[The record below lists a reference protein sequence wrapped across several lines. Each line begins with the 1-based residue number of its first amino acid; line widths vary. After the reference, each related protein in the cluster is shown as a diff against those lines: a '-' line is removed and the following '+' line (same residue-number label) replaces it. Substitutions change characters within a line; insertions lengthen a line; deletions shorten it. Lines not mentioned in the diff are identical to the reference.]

1 MTMKQFR
8 FLIPLVAAVSLAAQ
22 PAPRGGGWPA
32 AGLAEVKAYLSLTD
46 AQVTSLEQLRQQQRE
61 AVRSDLEQIRVKQGE
76 LKAAVERSDAATA
89 GRLLIE
95 IEGIHKRVQ
104 QAHERYRA
112 QAIAV
117 LNDAQKTKL
126 KALEEAAK
134 LMPLVGQAGALN
146 LLPPPELAGDGV
158 GRGWIGPMGAGRMRP
173 GMGTAPGFGPMPMGR
188 GPRL

>member
-22 PAPRGGGWPA
+22 PAPRGGGWPGA
-32 AGLAEVKAYLSLTD
+32 ALAEIKAYLSLTD

-76 LKAAVERSDAATA
+76 LKAAVERSDAAAA

-95 IEGIHKRVQ
+95 IEGIHKRLQ

-112 QAIAV
+112 QATAM
-117 LNDAQKTKL
+117 LNDAQKAKL

-134 LMPLVGQAGALN
+134 LMPLVGQAGALH
-146 LLPPPELAGDGV
+146 LLPPPEGAGDGV
-158 GRGWIGPMGAGRMRP
+158 GRAWMGPLGAGRMRP
-173 GMGTAPGFGPMPMGR
+173 GVGPGSGFGPIPMR
-188 GPRL
+188 RAPRL